1 MSDLSG
7 VSQPTVSRII
17 RKVSTILSSLCQQHI
32 TFPTTQEDKLQTM
45 QGFYE
50 IANFPGVLGAID
62 CTHVAIQSPG
72 GEYAELYRNRKGYF
86 SINVQ
91 AVCNARLE
99 FTNIVARW
107 SGSSHDATIFGN
119 SRICAQFES
128 GEITGILLG
137 DGGYGCKKY
146 LLTPLPTTNTPS
158 ERRYNFAQIRT
169 RNPIER
175 AFGVLKRRFPCL
187 RMGLRCQKATSLRII
202 VACAVLHNIARK
214 QGEGEPPE
222 IDMAGR
228 RVYEEVPVPQH
239 AARLQAGATA
249 MRNAF
254 INNHF

>member
-1 MSDLSG
+1 
-7 VSQPTVSRII
+7 
-17 RKVSTILSSLCQQHI
+17 
-32 TFPTTQEDKLQTM
+32 M
-45 QGFYE
+45 QGFHE

-72 GEYAELYRNRKGYF
+72 GEDAELYRNRKGYF

-91 AVCNARLE
+91 GICNSSLE

-137 DGGYGCKKY
+137 DGGYACKKY
-146 LLTPLPTTNTPS
+146 LLTPLAATNTPS

-187 RMGLRCQKATSLRII
+187 RMGLRCRKATSLRII
-202 VACAVLHNIARK
+202 VACVVLHNIARK

-222 IDMAGR
+222 IDMSGR

-239 AARLQAGATA
+239 AARAPQQQLCE
-249 MRNAF
+249 M
-254 INNHF
+254 HS

>member
-1 MSDLSG
+1 
-7 VSQPTVSRII
+7 
-17 RKVSTILSSLCQQHI
+17 
-32 TFPTTQEDKLQTM
+32 M

-91 AVCNARLE
+91 AICNSCLE

-107 SGSSHDATIFGN
+107 SGSSHDVTIFGN

-146 LLTPLPTTNTPS
+146 LLTPLPPQILLQKEGTTLHKFVPEILSNGPS
-158 ERRYNFAQIRT
+158 EFWND
-169 RNPIER
+169 
-175 AFGVLKRRFPCL
+175 AFLVCEWVCGVKKRR
-187 RMGLRCQKATSLRII
+187 
-202 VACAVLHNIARK
+202 
-214 QGEGEPPE
+214 
-222 IDMAGR
+222 
-228 RVYEEVPVPQH
+228 
-239 AARLQAGATA
+239 
-249 MRNAF
+249 
-254 INNHF
+254 HFV